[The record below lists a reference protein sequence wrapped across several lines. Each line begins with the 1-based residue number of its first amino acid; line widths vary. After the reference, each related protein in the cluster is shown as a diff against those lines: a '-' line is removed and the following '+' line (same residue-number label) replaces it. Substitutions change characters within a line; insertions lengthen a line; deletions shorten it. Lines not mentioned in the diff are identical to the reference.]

1 MVFQAKENGGTIR
14 VIRAQNPLFVLQAGL
29 ENAAHS
35 FVSFAVH
42 LGLA

>member
-1 MVFQAKENGGTIR
+1 MVFQAKENRGTIP

-29 ENAAHS
+29 ENAKHG
-35 FVSFAVH
+35 FVDFAVH